1 MSAHFVRDELLE
13 RDRNY
18 GVAGSPSGGSQS
30 GGSQSAF
37 GASQSAFGASQSA
50 FGGAQSAF
58 GGAQSSL
65 FSSPFISQS
74 GQGWHMH
81 HSSGQGPPWPV
92 HKRPSAP
99 LYLHGH
105 RNIPASCFQS
115 CLSSGT
121 LVFIFLLFGK

>member
-1 MSAHFVRDELLE
+1 MSAHFVRGEDVCTLCSWRRCLHTLFVEKMSAHFVRDELLE

-58 GGAQSSL
+58 GGAQS
-65 FSSPFISQS
+65 
-74 GQGWHMH
+74 
-81 HSSGQGPPWPV
+81 
-92 HKRPSAP
+92 A
-99 LYLHGH
+99 
-105 RNIPASCFQS
+105 
-115 CLSSGT
+115 
-121 LVFIFLLFGK
+121 FGG